1 MRKKHKGSSGG
12 RGLRGH
18 GAASTSGVTDIRP
31 YPVPVREGRF
41 FGPRDSGSFGGDESG
56 RELEGGGELSMV
68 GGASQAAAARGS
80 ASIVSS
86 DAPQSSST
94 GRFAGG
100 GALFNFH
107 ATCICRQL
115 VPYAS
120 SPWLAR
126 KNERSSAG
134 DQPNAPLTHPLA
146 PARLHNASATM
157 PCTGTAPQCQHHNAL
172 HWHSTTMPA
181 SQCLAL
187 AQILNALHWHSTTM
201 PASQCLALAQILN
214 ALHWHDTAMPASQC
228 LALA

>member
-1 MRKKHKGSSGG
+1 
-12 RGLRGH
+12 
-18 GAASTSGVTDIRP
+18 
-31 YPVPVREGRF
+31 
-41 FGPRDSGSFGGDESG
+41 
-56 RELEGGGELSMV
+56 MV

-172 HWHSTTMPA
+172 HWHRFTISCTGMAPRCQHHNVLHWHRFTLSCTGMAPRCQHHNVLHWHGTTMPA

-187 AQILNALHWHSTTM
+187 ARHHDASITMPCTGTAPQCQCHNALH
-201 PASQCLALAQILN
+201 
-214 ALHWHDTAMPASQC
+214 
-228 LALA
+228 